1 MRGRR
6 TPWLLLLAAGLWPP
20 AGAAAEAPLSLQEVV
35 LRAKP
40 ATVLVVAEVGA
51 DVTLD
56 CGAGA
61 RQVSAPPFRET
72 GTGWYADSNG
82 AVVTNA
88 HVVQPAHAPPRWLLN
103 EVTQKAVLAACVGEE
118 LARRG
123 LQPGDRPDVEEDLR
137 RAALAR
143 ALPGARAELKPSLFI
158 LMANGFRL
166 PAKVV
171 KYSPPVTS
179 QPGAMSGRDLAL
191 LEVEAAEMPAF
202 RLARSRHAKIGDPVH
217 ILGYPGVVL
226 THELLN
232 STAKVE
238 ASVTNGAIS
247 GFKQDV
253 QNQPVIQT
261 DAPAA
266 WGNSGGP
273 VVDAAGLVIGVLT
286 FVSLA
291 PGPEGALV
299 QGFNFIIPA
308 DAVRAFLADTSAD
321 LVDQGPFNAHWHAG
335 LRKFFSGD
343 YRGALGGFQAADRL
357 QPEFPDI
364 RRLMAEAEERIK
376 NPPPRPFPWREAL
389 AALGVGILAL
399 AAWPLGGRL
408 RRRRLLTSAADVVR
422 LGETGARPVM
432 LDARE
437 PALYRAS
444 GVRIAGARRIVG
456 AGDGALGGVGE
467 DRSQPIVVYC
477 TSDAQA
483 LSLGVA
489 RRLRA
494 LGYRKA
500 RALRGGLGGW
510 TQAGLPL
517 DPKPVGSEEVDAG
530 PAPASGA
537 SPAAEATLGDHPAR

>member
-1 MRGRR
+1 MRARAALSVVLVG
-6 TPWLLLLAAGLWPP
+6 AGLGLP
-20 AGAAAEAPLSLQEVV
+20 AGAAGEGQMSLQEIV
-35 LRAKP
+35 LRGKP

-51 DVTLD
+51 EVTLD

-61 RQVSAPPFRET
+61 RRVNAPPFRET

-82 AVVTNA
+82 WVVTNA
-88 HVVQPAHAPPRWLLN
+88 HVVQPAHAPPRWLVN

-118 LARRG
+118 LVRRG
-123 LQPGDRPDVEEDLR
+123 LQPGDRPDVEDDLR

-171 KYSPPVTS
+171 KYSPPVTA
-179 QPGAMSGRDLAL
+179 QPGVMSGRDLAL
-191 LEVEAAEMPAF
+191 LEVEVSEMPAF
-202 RLARSRHAKIGDPVH
+202 RLADSKHVKIGDPLH

-247 GFKQDV
+247 GLKQDV

-273 VVDAAGLVIGVLT
+273 VVNDRGDVIGVLT

-308 DAVRAFLADTSAD
+308 DAVRAFLQDTKVD
-321 LVDQGPFNAHWHAG
+321 LADQGPFNAHWWGG
-335 LRKFFSGD
+335 LRRFFSGD
-343 YRGALGGFQAADRL
+343 YAGALAGFRAADRL

-364 RRLMAEAEERIK
+364 RRLMAEAEERIT
-376 NPPPRPFPWREAL
+376 NPPPRPFPWRPVL
-389 AALGVGILAL
+389 AGLAL
-399 AAWPLGGRL
+399 LAWPFVRRA
-408 RRRRLLTSAADVVR
+408 RRRRLLTSPADVVR
-422 LGETGARPVM
+422 LGETGARPVV

-444 GVRIAGARRIVG
+444 AVRIPGAVRVAPGSLDAAVAGLGDDRR
-456 AGDGALGGVGE
+456 
-467 DRSQPIVVYC
+467 RPIVVYC

-483 LSLGVA
+483 ASLEVA
-489 RRLRA
+489 RGLRA
-494 LGYRKA
+494 LGYRDA

-510 TQAGLPL
+510 SQAGLPL
-517 DPKPVGSEEVDAG
+517 EAKAVEGGAAAG
-530 PAPASGA
+530 ER
-537 SPAAEATLGDHPAR
+537 PAAILSDRAAP